1 MGQSWASATQRIRN
15 AEEGR
20 LRRRAGRK
28 RGGEAEEQMLFRPEY
43 LRKKEGALKIAAG
56 ATLERKA
63 QEKGNDEK
71 EEERKRGGRGEGG

>member
-1 MGQSWASATQRIRN
+1 M
-15 AEEGR
+15 
-20 LRRRAGRK
+20 RRKGGSGGERGG

-63 QEKGNDEK
+63 QEKEMMKKKKKGREGG
-71 EEERKRGGRGEGG
+71 GGRGGETHRILRIDRRN